1 MGAAADTSDRVRAMQ
16 IPGDLRYSKDHEWV
30 RADAAIVRLGI
41 TDYAQDA
48 LGDVVFVALPDV
60 GASVAAGTAI
70 GEVESTKS
78 VSEVYAPLSG
88 IVRAVNDT
96 LRDAPETLN
105 ADPYG
110 EGWICELEIADTAQL
125 EALLDAAAYA
135 QLTDS

>member
-1 MGAAADTSDRVRAMQ
+1 VQ
-16 IPGDLRYSKDHEWV
+16 IPGDLRYSSDHEWLRV
-30 RADAAIVRLGI
+30 TATRARLGI

-48 LGDVVFVALPDV
+48 LGDVVFVSLPDV
-60 GASVAAGTAI
+60 GASFDAGSAL

-78 VSEVYAPLSG
+78 VSEVYAPVAG
-88 IVRAVNDT
+88 TVVTVNEA
-96 LRDAPETLN
+96 LRDAPEVLN

-110 EGWICELEIADTAQL
+110 EGWICELEVADAAQL